1 MTGLTP
7 VPRKPRYLASSFLL
21 PPMTVGEVLAFG
33 AWVLAVQVVGVRL
46 GLGAA
51 LWPALAVADVGVWF
65 LLVPGRREA
74 SRRRVAISTGE
85 ASEVRLP

>member
-1 MTGLTP
+1 MTGLTT

-33 AWVLAVQVVGVRL
+33 AWVLAVQVIGVRL

-51 LWPALAVADVGVWF
+51 LWPVLAVSDAGVWF
-65 LLVPGRREA
+65 LLVPRTGEA
-74 SRRRVAISTGE
+74 SRRRMAISSGE